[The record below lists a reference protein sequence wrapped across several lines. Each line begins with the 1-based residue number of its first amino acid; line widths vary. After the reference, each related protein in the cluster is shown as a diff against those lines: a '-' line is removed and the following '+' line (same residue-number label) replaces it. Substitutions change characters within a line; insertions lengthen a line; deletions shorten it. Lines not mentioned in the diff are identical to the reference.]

1 VESFEVYLDGSVV
14 AGNLT
19 LDFGSNLPNTSRP
32 LVRYTRRRRRPL
44 TATEI
49 GLPT

>member
-1 VESFEVYLDGSVV
+1 VV

-32 LVRYTRRRRRPL
+32 LVRYTL
-44 TATEI
+44 DVADA
-49 GLPT
+49 L